1 VIYALLDIMFTL
13 TSTIYLKGNIILA
26 NVTKLGVLSL
36 VTLVFI
42 NGVTIMSLE
51 TCIESLRKTVGD
63 NCGLDATLKF
73 DCGNDGV
80 VFIDG
85 KSTPNTVTNDNLDAQ
100 CTVSITLDNLQALI
114 DGSLEPTTG
123 FMLGKFKVAGDMSV
137 AMRLRRVV

>member
-1 VIYALLDIMFTL
+1 
-13 TSTIYLKGNIILA
+13 
-26 NVTKLGVLSL
+26 
-36 VTLVFI
+36 
-42 NGVTIMSLE
+42 MSLE